1 MLQIIP
7 NQKAQII
14 TVLSNLRREWEDAAA
29 GESLL
34 NMEGNVGLFLADIV
48 NAFGFSSHELM
59 LVLGIDLYTE
69 LQEILPPPPLN

>member
-69 LQEILPPPPLN
+69 LQEILPPPHLN

>member
-1 MLQIIP
+1 
-7 NQKAQII
+7 
-14 TVLSNLRREWEDAAA
+14 
-29 GESLL
+29 
-34 NMEGNVGLFLADIV
+34 LFLADIV